1 MDLQDATSLDE
12 RRWVSPSDRLGDSDG
27 GLTEPIYDAQ
37 THTATL
43 VVRHSDGSLELVPQD
58 SEVDSLVR
66 RELVLLPGEVGASAS
81 LPDLLDE
88 VAGFVHTY
96 VDLDPQHERVA
107 AAYVLMTWVYDAF
120 SAVPYLHALG
130 PIGTGK
136 TRFLLTVGNLCY
148 RAILAGGAVSPA
160 AIFRAVDRYSGTLI
174 IDESDFKL
182 AGIWAEILKILN
194 SGYHRGLPALRAE
207 SGGGV
212 RAYTVFGPK
221 ILASRCRFPDEAL
234 ESRCITV
241 RLHTTSREDVPLM
254 LPDRFWHEALA
265 LRNRLVRF
273 RLDNLATIEAPAVH
287 VQRGCEPRVSQIL
300 GALQPFLGDDGLLAD
315 LRSEMQNSLADV
327 RSDGVA
333 ADIAALLIQKRGEL
347 PLKDVAVHLR
357 KRGQD
362 LTEKR
367 IGCVLRN
374 DLGVGHYVRH
384 KRNGAVVLPLP
395 EELLEDLATRYGVDD
410 WQEKPARRLW
420 LLRRKEA

>member
-1 MDLQDATSLDE
+1 
-12 RRWVSPSDRLGDSDG
+12 
-27 GLTEPIYDAQ
+27 
-37 THTATL
+37 

-81 LPDLLDE
+81 LPALLDE

-136 TRFLLTVGNLCY
+136 TRFLLTVGSLCY

-160 AIFRAVDRYSGTLI
+160 AIFRAVDRYTGTLI
-174 IDESDFKL
+174 IDESDFKV

-212 RAYTVFGPK
+212 RAYTVYGPK
-221 ILASRCRFPDEAL
+221 ILASRCRFPDDAL

-241 RLHTTSREDVPLM
+241 RLHTTGREDVPLM
-254 LPDRFWHEALA
+254 LPDRFWEQALA

-300 GALQPFLGDDGLLAD
+300 GALQPFLGDDGLLSE
-315 LRSEMQNSLADV
+315 LRAEMQNSLADV

-333 ADIAALLIQKRGEL
+333 ADIAALLIQKAGTL
-347 PLKDVAVHLR
+347 SLKDIASNLR

-362 LTEKR
+362 VTEKR
-367 IGCVLRN
+367 IGSVLRN
-374 DLGVGHYVRH
+374 DLGLGHYVRH

>member
-1 MDLQDATSLDE
+1 MDPQDATSLDE

-81 LPDLLDE
+81 LPALLDE

-136 TRFLLTVGNLCY
+136 TRFLLTVGSLCY

-207 SGGGV
+207 SGGGGARV
-212 RAYTVFGPK
+212 H
-221 ILASRCRFPDEAL
+221 
-234 ESRCITV
+234 
-241 RLHTTSREDVPLM
+241 RLRTED
-254 LPDRFWHEALA
+254 
-265 LRNRLVRF
+265 
-273 RLDNLATIEAPAVH
+273 
-287 VQRGCEPRVSQIL
+287 PRQ
-300 GALQPFLGDDGLLAD
+300 
-315 LRSEMQNSLADV
+315 
-327 RSDGVA
+327 
-333 ADIAALLIQKRGEL
+333 
-347 PLKDVAVHLR
+347 
-357 KRGQD
+357 
-362 LTEKR
+362 
-367 IGCVLRN
+367 
-374 DLGVGHYVRH
+374 
-384 KRNGAVVLPLP
+384 PLP
-395 EELLEDLATRYGVDD
+395 FSRRSPGVSLHHGASPHHRQGGRPSDA
-410 WQEKPARRLW
+410 P
-420 LLRRKEA
+420 

>member
-1 MDLQDATSLDE
+1 MNVPESALVE
-12 RRWVSPSDRLGDSDG
+12 PRWAAFAPPVAGIDG
-27 GLTEPIYDAQ
+27 ELAELTYDARADE
-37 THTATL
+37 ATL

-58 SEVDSLVR
+58 GQVDSLVR

-136 TRFLLTVGNLCY
+136 TRFLLTVGSLCY

-160 AIFRAVDRYSGTLI
+160 AIFRAVDRYRGTLI
-174 IDESDFKL
+174 IDESDFKV

-207 SGGGV
+207 PGGGV
-212 RAYTVFGPK
+212 RAYAVFGPK
-221 ILASRCRFPDEAL
+221 MLASRRRFADDAL

-254 LPDRFWHEALA
+254 LPDHFWQKALA

-333 ADIAALLIQKRGEL
+333 ADIAALLIQKRGTL
-347 PLKDVAVHLR
+347 SLKDIASNLR

-362 LTEKR
+362 VTEKR
-367 IGCVLRN
+367 IGSVLRN
-374 DLGVGHYVRH
+374 DLGLGDYVRRT
-384 KRNGAVVLPLP
+384 RNGAVVLPLP
-395 EELLEDLATRYGVDD
+395 EELLEDLAVRYGFDASTD
-410 WQEKPARRLW
+410 KPARGLW